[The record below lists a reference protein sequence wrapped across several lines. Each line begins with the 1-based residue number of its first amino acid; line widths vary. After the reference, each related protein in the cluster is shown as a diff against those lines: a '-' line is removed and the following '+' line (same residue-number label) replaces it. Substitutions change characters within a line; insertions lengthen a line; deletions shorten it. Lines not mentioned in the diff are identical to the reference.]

1 MLALDGSLYSEY
13 SEEIYR
19 CKDIEELEPLANR
32 LMNSISTEVEDIW
45 QLVEE
50 ELYNALEDDFGGLM
64 CAGEAMLSTPAF
76 GDELQVTGIEM
87 RSATDRNL
95 EKYGMATLK
104 GGMPVA
110 MGLITHGGM
119 YAVAQTVVAKALE
132 IGLST
137 ALTLAGGEIVIKTGS
152 FAAAA
157 KLVSIGLGA
166 IAWAPTILLT
176 GYGIFKFIKSM
187 RETKARQFQEVQQK
201 LHDQLKQV
209 LTDLYSYFLEPDPEE
224 KLLQPRIDDIF
235 ENVTSEITQ
244 QFDSLV
250 NERLQEADGEI
261 NLLRDQLVLDEK
273 QRQAEAEIVQ
283 GHLDGWN
290 NLGAQLKTIGEE
302 LSALTGEL

>member
-1 MLALDGSLYSEY
+1 
-13 SEEIYR
+13 
-19 CKDIEELEPLANR
+19 
-32 LMNSISTEVEDIW
+32 
-45 QLVEE
+45 
-50 ELYNALEDDFGGLM
+50 
-64 CAGEAMLSTPAF
+64 
-76 GDELQVTGIEM
+76 
-87 RSATDRNL
+87 
-95 EKYGMATLK
+95 
-104 GGMPVA
+104 
-110 MGLITHGGM
+110 
-119 YAVAQTVVAKALE
+119 
-132 IGLST
+132 
-137 ALTLAGGEIVIKTGS
+137 
-152 FAAAA
+152 
-157 KLVSIGLGA
+157 
-166 IAWAPTILLT
+166 
-176 GYGIFKFIKSM
+176 M